1 MSILKPRQ
9 PRQFIVQIEG
19 NIQWQT
25 AREPTTGVW
34 IGVSPQL
41 NLNASGDTWGEL
53 TEAMNEATAM
63 LLTDLLES
71 GQLGTFLREHGWQ
84 SSPLPAPGKRVK
96 FDVPLSLSQA
106 RSVRELIPA

>member
-1 MSILKPRQ
+1 LSIFRPRQ
-9 PRQFIVQIEG
+9 SQQLIVQIEG

-34 IGVSPQL
+34 IAVSPQL

-63 LLTDLLES
+63 LFTDLLES
-71 GQLGTFLREHGWQ
+71 GELAAFLREHGWQ
-84 SSPLPAPGKRVK
+84 SSPLPSPGKRVK